1 MSFTKN
7 ICLISLAYIRVLSEK
22 KYCPSVYTLCAIFF
36 STWGEALFMS
46 VQNAI
51 IVSLVYY
58 YNKNMM
64 GLIFFTPVYGTVAY
78 VLCSSLTPI
87 AVIVKLQEFNLLILL
102 ISRVSFWLLC
112 FAHQCILSEWHNF
125 YPNVIGT
132 EIDNLVYSEIKFI
145 WKFQKSIR
153 KTFSEKSVESKVLGP
168 MTYIVQERCSQIF
181 QDDPFF
187 WNRCVVPLWETNVL
201 Y

>member
-1 MSFTKN
+1 MQECVFYRKYMPYLLF
-7 ICLISLAYIRVLSEK
+7 CLHSCPVWKRKILCLCLYI
-22 KYCPSVYTLCAIFF
+22 VYYPFF

-46 VQNAI
+46 AQNAI

-64 GLIFFTPVYGTVAY
+64 GLILFTPVYATIAY

-112 FAHQCILSEWHNF
+112 FAHQCIFVRMTHFLSKCYWYRNSQSGIFWNKTYLKIVE
-125 YPNVIGT
+125 
-132 EIDNLVYSEIKFI
+132 
-145 WKFQKSIR
+145 KFQ
-153 KTFSEKSVESKVLGP
+153 LN
-168 MTYIVQERCSQIF
+168 IF
-181 QDDPFF
+181 RGVYLEQSLRPVGSH
-187 WNRCVVPLWETNVL
+187 C
-201 Y
+201 YY